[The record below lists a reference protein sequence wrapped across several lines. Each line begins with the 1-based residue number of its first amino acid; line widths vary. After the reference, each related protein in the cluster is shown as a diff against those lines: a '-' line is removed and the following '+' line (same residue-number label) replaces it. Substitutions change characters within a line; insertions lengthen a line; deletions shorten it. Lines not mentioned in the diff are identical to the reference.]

1 MPVSL
6 ATGKQRQE
14 DHYEFEANLAYMVTC
29 RTARAIRLA
38 ETSKGEK
45 AQTGCSWNQ
54 QYQRQSWLCVLWLER
69 RKTGPT
75 RNTVTVGRACSGGV
89 CLMVSRS

>member
-1 MPVSL
+1 MHMPVSL

-45 AQTGCSWNQ
+45 AQTGCSFGISNISDRAGFVSCGWREEKQ
-54 QYQRQSWLCVLWLER
+54 DQRGTRLLWEGHVL
-69 RKTGPT
+69 
-75 RNTVTVGRACSGGV
+75 VV
-89 CLMVSRS
+89 CA